1 MKIKGLLIIAVTV
14 AALYGCGE
22 HEIEQRENTRIP
34 SGARFAQEADTARY
48 VDDALVVEATY
59 LPPGKVGLYFSRFR
73 GGEFEN
79 PFPPASF
86 MVFSVEIKNTGKDP
100 VSFNPR
106 ATLIAL
112 EGADP
117 VSPRDFASMYS
128 TLSFAKAGDI
138 DKRMEAFRA
147 SSFDTAVTAMP
158 GDAVRRLLV
167 FPRPKEYGKGGI
179 FMFNGVYVAGENRAV
194 KLTYIFPE

>member
-1 MKIKGLLIIAVTV
+1 MKIKGLLITAVAA
-14 AALYGCGE
+14 AALYGCGG
-22 HEIEQRENTRIP
+22 HEIEQRENARIP

-48 VDDALVVEATY
+48 ADGELAMEATY
-59 LPPGKVGLYFSRFR
+59 LPPGKVDLYFSRFK
-73 GGEFEN
+73 GGEYKN
-79 PFPPASF
+79 PFPPVSF
-86 MVFSVEIKNTGKDP
+86 MVFSVEIKNTGKGP

-138 DKRMEAFRA
+138 DRRMEAFRA
-147 SSFDTAVTAMP
+147 ACFDTAVTAVP
-158 GDAVRRLLV
+158 GDVVRRLLV
-167 FPRPKEYGKGGI
+167 FPRPKEHGKGGI
-179 FMFNGVYVAGENRAV
+179 FMFNGLYVEGEGRAV
-194 KLTYIFPE
+194 KLPYIFQE